1 VVEPDRRPAFF
12 RGPHELN
19 SGTALDDGGARSFE
33 ETHGIRGRGGAGGFV
48 RVLGIEVPPVDPAT
62 WRRSITG
69 QAASYRSVWARPQ
82 FRMAEML
89 SAVLPERPSTGETLT
104 SQQQKTRTLTCFPL
118 HPTLLFSRWSPV
130 PPPEC
135 SQRTIAFPRSPVRGI
150 PLSAVTSPL
159 PAPSHAAHF
168 IVPTR
173 GVSCT
178 MKIDRLGRSGTRSN
192 VSSVYALKD
201 GRYREERSSC
211 VVVFDGTAL
220 WMSPRADG
228 PVLRSSAQP
237 TVLDEML
244 NPCRLFESHFA
255 STRPAEHAGRSCL
268 AVALRAA
275 EDATDADHELIV
287 DVESGMAIFW
297 RNRRTGR
304 EVSIS
309 DVQWDVSL
317 DEAMFHFEPEAHH
330 SIIEVTFA

>member
-1 VVEPDRRPAFF
+1 
-12 RGPHELN
+12 
-19 SGTALDDGGARSFE
+19 
-33 ETHGIRGRGGAGGFV
+33 
-48 RVLGIEVPPVDPAT
+48 
-62 WRRSITG
+62 
-69 QAASYRSVWARPQ
+69 
-82 FRMAEML
+82 M
-89 SAVLPERPSTGETLT
+89 
-104 SQQQKTRTLTCFPL
+104 
-118 HPTLLFSRWSPV
+118 
-130 PPPEC
+130 
-135 SQRTIAFPRSPVRGI
+135 
-150 PLSAVTSPL
+150 SAVTSPF

-168 IVPTR
+168 IAPTR

-220 WMSPRADG
+220 WMSPRAGG
-228 PVLRSSAQP
+228 PVLRGSAQP

-244 NPCRLFESHFA
+244 DPSRLFESHFA
-255 STRPAEHAGRSCL
+255 STRSAEHAGRSCL

-275 EDATDADHELIV
+275 EDSTDADHELIM

-297 RNRRTGR
+297 RDRRAGR

-309 DVQWDVSL
+309 DVQWDVSF

-330 SIIEVTFA
+330 SIVEVTFA